1 MSRSAR
7 RKVAEISSHQDK
19 KETALKLTKVV
30 KTSAKAYPIGAK
42 QLARYW
48 GIGLNK
54 DNKTIEVTIQNGVRT
69 LLHPTLSRR
78 FRTDDRQLW

>member
-1 MSRSAR
+1 MIRTVDSKGRLWNKSMSRSAR

-19 KETALKLTKVV
+19 KETVLKLTKVV

-42 QLARYW
+42 QIARYW

-54 DNKTIEVTIQNGVRT
+54 DNKKSQ
-69 LLHPTLSRR
+69 
-78 FRTDDRQLW
+78 FRTEFAHSCI